1 MGSVNA
7 PKKTKK
13 LITAYIIKDYPIS
26 IFFRV
31 KTMMNAYEIARIGQ
45 SVW

>member
-1 MGSVNA
+1 MESVNA
-7 PKKTKK
+7 PKK
-13 LITAYIIKDYPIS
+13 LITAYIMKDYAMT

-31 KTMMNAYEIARIGQ
+31 KTMLNADKIVKLGQ